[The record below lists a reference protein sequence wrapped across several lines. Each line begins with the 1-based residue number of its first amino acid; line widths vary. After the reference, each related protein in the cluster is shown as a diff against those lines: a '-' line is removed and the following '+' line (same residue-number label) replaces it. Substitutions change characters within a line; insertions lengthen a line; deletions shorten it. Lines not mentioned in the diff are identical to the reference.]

1 MLISTKNMP
10 LHCNKMLLHGLCLA
24 RVLILAT
31 GILVAKFLTT
41 WYGTRKSV
49 LWRKNSAVSI
59 QNFYSTNTNS
69 HIHSLR

>member
-49 LWRKNSAVSI
+49 LWRKNSAPYRLLAVATQLKSE
-59 QNFYSTNTNS
+59 S
-69 HIHSLR
+69 